1 MFRRDPLSHER
12 HESQDRTDLKKQQ
25 HNSLKDY
32 LKYSW
37 SAGGSYS
44 DHTGNGSDRWQ
55 RAWNLNAIS
64 FMLSLL
70 SRTSQC
76 VTQFV
81 LHVQLLTC
89 CAFCDICI
97 NHQNRFGQWLVQKT
111 MPGIRNQESR
121 FQEPRTRKRPRQIF
135 SCWYS
140 GDCNVSKPTPLAG
153 CKFSATWRR
162 VKSPVW
168 PTVLTGADY
177 SSGLK
182 KKWNNEM
189 HTFTF
194 TWCHVMDTSSFGTEQ
209 CFPLPAPVGCFQLHP
224 WTDVHVAH
232 RATRRIKKQISA
244 DFFQKLIACSRVL
257 GHDSRASRIL
267 GLVDPFI
274 AHRFA
279 FAKLKLETCNL
290 KLITSQSSQVNLVLH
305 HIHHIIKYPI
315 FQKKQNYV
323 LRVIP
328 TATVKPCL
336 VPTARSASRVR
347 FDANIWIFEGFG
359 KKKTISRPPII
370 SNVNVLSIA
379 LWDL

>member
-1 MFRRDPLSHER
+1 
-12 HESQDRTDLKKQQ
+12 
-25 HNSLKDY
+25 
-32 LKYSW
+32 
-37 SAGGSYS
+37 
-44 DHTGNGSDRWQ
+44 
-55 RAWNLNAIS
+55 
-64 FMLSLL
+64 
-70 SRTSQC
+70 
-76 VTQFV
+76 
-81 LHVQLLTC
+81 
-89 CAFCDICI
+89 
-97 NHQNRFGQWLVQKT
+97 
-111 MPGIRNQESR
+111 
-121 FQEPRTRKRPRQIF
+121 
-135 SCWYS
+135 
-140 GDCNVSKPTPLAG
+140 
-153 CKFSATWRR
+153 
-162 VKSPVW
+162 
-168 PTVLTGADY
+168 
-177 SSGLK
+177 
-182 KKWNNEM
+182 M

-244 DFFQKLIACSRVL
+244 DFSQKLIACSRVL

-359 KKKTISRPPII
+359 KKKQYRGRPSSAMSMFYPLRFGTFRLAHCFHRILFLII
-370 SNVNVLSIA
+370 RRIPPWEPTCQLINTKGAKAESTLFTNVGCMMWCIIMPSTTPRKAKAQRLFICSVQSQIHSFWHSIQHSIWHSYCSKYFDMLSGIVSGTYIFW
-379 LWDL
+379 LFRRTYQHIFWF